1 MGNKLQLVAM
11 SGSLRA
17 HSYNTALLEE
27 AQRLLVDKADVTV
40 LKIGHLPFYNQ
51 DNEKD
56 LPAAVVQVAEQ
67 VRNADGVLLATPE
80 YNYSYSAVLKN
91 ALEWLSRQCT
101 GSPFAGKP
109 VGIMGATPGAFG
121 TTRGQRHLRDV
132 LFAMDAQ
139 VVSRPEVYVAFA
151 NQKFD
156 EYGHLNDQ
164 AARDF
169 LSQHLQNLIA
179 MIGRGK

>member
-1 MGNKLQLVAM
+1 MGHKLQLVAM
-11 SGSLRA
+11 SGSLRQQ
-17 HSYNTALLEE
+17 SYNTALLKES
-27 AQRLLVDKADVTV
+27 QRLIADAADVTI
-40 LKIGHLPFYNQ
+40 LEIGHLPFYNQ
-51 DNEKD
+51 E
-56 LPAAVVQVAEQ
+56 LESAVPSAVLQLAQQ
-67 VRNADGVLLATPE
+67 VRTADGVLLATPE

-101 GSPFAGKP
+101 GTPFVGKP

-132 LFAMDAQ
+132 LFAMDAH

-156 EYGHLNDQ
+156 DSGHLQDQ
-164 AARDF
+164 AAQDF
-169 LSQHLQNLIA
+169 LLQHLTNLVS
-179 MIGRGK
+179 MIGK